1 MAKQALFIFFI
12 VFGVYYL
19 ATILDKLYIKFID
32 FIIEKSKSIQDK
44 HNIEN

>member
-19 ATILDKLYIKFID
+19 GTLLDKLYIKFID
-32 FIIEKSKSIQDK
+32 FITVKLKNAQDE